1 MRRRLLGA
9 LALLALPARGAEPMR
24 ILHQGPETPGDT
36 RNDYGWAVLR
46 MALDKTRGRWGPYQM
61 IAGANMNG
69 LRAVEELQL
78 KKLNIVVRATS
89 PELEQAFL
97 PIRIP
102 LDKGLLGYRVFL
114 IRKQIQPLLDRV
126 QTLDQLRK
134 FTVGQHSAWTDV
146 TVLEQSG
153 FKVVRGGHYDGLFG
167 MLANARFDLFS
178 RSVKEVGAE
187 LLANQKR
194 YPDLV
199 IERNLMLHYPLPPY
213 LFVRRDGDGERLAA
227 RIEAGLNIML
237 KDGSFDRMFNAM
249 KAPLEKEFNMTGR
262 RLFRIPNPLLSPETP
277 LRNNDLWYNPGKV

>member
-24 ILHQGPETPGDT
+24 IVHQGPEAPGDT
-36 RNDYGWAVLR
+36 RNDYGWNVLR
-46 MALDKTRGRWGPYQM
+46 MALDKTRERWGPYQM
-61 IAGANMNG
+61 VMGANMNG

-102 LDKGLLGYRVFL
+102 LDKGLLGYRIFL

-134 FTVGQHSAWTDV
+134 FSVGQHNSWTDV
-146 TVLEQSG
+146 SVLEQSG
-153 FKVVRGGHYDGLFG
+153 FKVVRGGNYEGLFG

-187 LLANQKR
+187 FLANQKR

-213 LFVRRDGDGERLAA
+213 LFVRRDGAGEQLAA
-227 RIEAGLNIML
+227 RIEAGLNIMI

-277 LRNNDLWYNPGKV
+277 LRNSDLWYNPGK